1 MTGDEESLHREVL
14 ALSRQYGALVYRIAR
29 RYAATPAEVDD
40 LTQDIWVRVID
51 ILPRKNPA
59 SPMEGWLC
67 VVAANVGLEHRKR
80 RTRALRFKQTLA
92 FFTPRAETRQPETIP
107 LDQGTSARIWKAID
121 ALPTLQRQVLL
132 HRVFEGLSTEETARA
147 IQRAEGTVK
156 ASLHR
161 ALKTLSTELADLGA
175 LWSLDEL

>member
-1 MTGDEESLHREVL
+1 MRDEESLHRQVI
-14 ALSRQYGALVYRIAR
+14 ALSRKYGALVYRIAR
-29 RYAATPAEVDD
+29 RYAHTPSEVDD
-40 LTQDIWVRVID
+40 LAQDIWVRVID

-67 VVAANVGLEHRKR
+67 VVASNVGLEHRKR
-80 RTRALRFKQTLA
+80 RTRARRLKQTLT
-92 FFTPRAETRQPETIP
+92 FFLPRTENRPPDAGIVDES
-107 LDQGTSARIWKAID
+107 TSARIWNAID
-121 ALPTLQRQVLL
+121 KLPTLQRQVVL

-161 ALKTLSTELADLGA
+161 ALKTLSTELAGLEA
-175 LWSLDEL
+175 LWSSNEL